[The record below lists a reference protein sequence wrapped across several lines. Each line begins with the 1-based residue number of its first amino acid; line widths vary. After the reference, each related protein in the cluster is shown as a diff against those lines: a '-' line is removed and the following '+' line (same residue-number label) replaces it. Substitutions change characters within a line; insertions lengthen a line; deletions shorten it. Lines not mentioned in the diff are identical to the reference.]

1 MSAVRTIANLLL
13 AHNSATTLRGS
24 STALS
29 PSSDRKRFHALRA
42 QARALVIGGN
52 TYRNEPYAAPPLPL
66 YVASRSLPESISSS
80 LSIFNEAPHQ
90 IIRRA
95 LADHG
100 EPVLIEGG
108 PTFVTPLIE
117 KQQIDALYVTRVL
130 LQGDGD
136 FFDETILKHG
146 YRLVDESVHEENSN
160 PVAFQIWKPKL

>member
-1 MSAVRTIANLLL
+1 MHCVLK
-13 AHNSATTLRGS
+13 
-24 STALS
+24 
-29 PSSDRKRFHALRA
+29 P
-42 QARALVIGGN
+42 AR
-52 TYRNEPYAAPPLPL
+52 
-66 YVASRSLPESISSS
+66 SS
-80 LSIFNEAPHQ
+80 L
-90 IIRRA
+90 
-95 LADHG
+95 G
-100 EPVLIEGG
+100 EIPTAMSLIQPRHFHCMSPAVHFQNQFLLHSRYLTKIEGG